1 MSSSQHSV
9 VVAGAGQGMGEA
21 VARRF
26 ATQGSHVFLI
36 GRTAAKLERVA
47 AQIKQ
52 EGGSATP
59 YPADLSLADSLNS
72 FCTKLDSDG
81 TAVDTVVCCVGEAL
95 IKPIADTT
103 LSDWDHILSV
113 NLRSVFILTQAL
125 LPALR
130 RSHNPSLIYIASKVA
145 LRGYPH
151 VTAYSAA
158 KAGIVGFA
166 RSLAVEL
173 RDELIRVAV
182 LCPGPVDTPMRRSA
196 TPNMPEKMIIDVQ
209 TIANTVAYLA
219 GLPRGVSTGEVL
231 VQSAYYD

>member
-1 MSSSQHSV
+1 MSSLHHV

-21 VARRF
+21 VARHF
-26 ATQGSHVFLI
+26 ARRGSHVFLV
-36 GRTAAKLERVA
+36 GRSAAKLERVS

-52 EGGSATP
+52 DGGSATP
-59 YPADLSLADSLNS
+59 YAADLSLSDSLTS
-72 FCTKLDSDG
+72 LCAMLDSDG
-81 TAVDTVVCCVGEAL
+81 IAIDTVVSCVGEAL
-95 IKPIADTT
+95 IKSIAQMT
-103 LSDWDHILSV
+103 LSDWDHVLSV

-145 LRGYPH
+145 LRGYPN

-173 RDELIRVAV
+173 REEQIRVAV

-196 TPNMPEKMIIDVQ
+196 TPNMPEDMIIDTQ
-209 TIANTVAYLA
+209 TIADTVAFLA
-219 GLPRGVSTGEVL
+219 DLPHGVSTGEML
-231 VQSAYYD
+231 VQSVHYD